1 MPGQQW
7 KGLLKTL
14 FKTMGLCIFKDIYIC
29 YIQVHICYVIYIH
42 IAVHVEEIEK
52 AGDRYPFRGFRY
64 KGVQYVG
71 VCFGALP
78 CMEA

>member
-1 MPGQQW
+1 MYM
-7 KGLLKTL
+7 L
-14 FKTMGLCIFKDIYIC
+14 
-29 YIQVHICYVIYIH
+29 YIH

-64 KGVQYVG
+64 KGVQYIG